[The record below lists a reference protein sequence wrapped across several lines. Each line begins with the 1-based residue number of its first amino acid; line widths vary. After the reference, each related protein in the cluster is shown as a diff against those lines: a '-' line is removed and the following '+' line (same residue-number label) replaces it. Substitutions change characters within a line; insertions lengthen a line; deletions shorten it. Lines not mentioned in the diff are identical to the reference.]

1 MPTISSTPALYV
13 YRCNACGHA
22 GELRLLEQQE
32 EITSAC
38 TSCGAEVV
46 AEWDGGV
53 ELTQAE

>member
-1 MPTISSTPALYV
+1 V

-53 ELTQAE
+53 EFTQAE